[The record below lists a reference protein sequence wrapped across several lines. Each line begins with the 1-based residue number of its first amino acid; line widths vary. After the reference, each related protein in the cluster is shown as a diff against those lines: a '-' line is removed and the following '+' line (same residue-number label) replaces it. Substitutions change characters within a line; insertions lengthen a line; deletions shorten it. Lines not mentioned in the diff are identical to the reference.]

1 MINEIQISEFNL
13 INHLSS
19 ESLAKEPRV
28 GIVPH
33 KSLLDTS
40 LHQKK
45 EKKKEKYENGESQ
58 KKGKMKEI
66 TESHRW
72 DQSWHTES
80 WGFQV

>member
-45 EKKKEKYENGESQ
+45 EE
-58 KKGKMKEI
+58 KKGKI
-66 TESHRW
+66 
-72 DQSWHTES
+72 
-80 WGFQV
+80 

>member
-1 MINEIQISEFNL
+1 MINKIQIGEFNL

-45 EKKKEKYENGESQ
+45 KKKKKEKDKNGESKRKAKW
-58 KKGKMKEI
+58 KK
-66 TESHRW
+66 
-72 DQSWHTES
+72 
-80 WGFQV
+80 